1 MKKIFALLLVLVLA
15 FSIISCDFL
24 NFGDSGNNDGA
35 GEGTNDGGNN
45 NGGNTGNNNNNNSD
59 PEKDDNDAVV
69 DTPIIDWEAD

>member
-35 GEGTNDGGNN
+35 GEGTNDGGN
-45 NGGNTGNNNNNNSD
+45 TGDNNNNND
-59 PEKDDNDAVV
+59 PEKEEDDNVV

>member
-45 NGGNTGNNNNNNSD
+45 DGGNTGNNNNNND
-59 PEKDDNDAVV
+59 PEKEEDDNVV